1 MMGDQTVDINV
12 ATVEELET
20 LMGVGRAKAEAIV
33 KTRTVSFIYLY
44 IYIKILT
51 DLSLFWSINTLKL

>member
-51 DLSLFWSINTLKL
+51 DSSLF